1 MKIGQNMLDLLA
13 KLATKLQPFR
23 KLSYLLA
30 VILVGIIVTQLLQT
44 SSQPQPTSP
53 YASLSFIAC
62 IWLLLF
68 NLLLSLFD
76 NIPKINTDSQGVF
89 IRIKI
94 KVQRSLYHFFALLF
108 IGLTLV
114 IVFLSLRML
123 RV

>member
-30 VILVGIIVTQLLQT
+30 VILVGIIFSQLQQT
-44 SSQPQPTSP
+44 TSQQPTSP
-53 YASLSFIAC
+53 YALLSFITC

-68 NLLLSLFD
+68 NILLSLFD
-76 NIPKINTDSQGVF
+76 NIPKINTDSPGIF
-89 IRIKI
+89 IRIKL
-94 KVQRSLYHFFALLF
+94 KVQRSLYHILALLF
-108 IGLTLV
+108 IGLTIV

>member
-30 VILVGIIVTQLLQT
+30 VILVGIIFSQLQQT
-44 SSQPQPTSP
+44 TSQQPTSP
-53 YASLSFIAC
+53 YALLSFIAC

-68 NLLLSLFD
+68 NILLSLFD
-76 NIPKINTDSQGVF
+76 NIPKINTDSPGIF
-89 IRIKI
+89 IRIKL
-94 KVQRSLYHFFALLF
+94 KVQRSLYHVVALLF
-108 IGLTLV
+108 IALTLV